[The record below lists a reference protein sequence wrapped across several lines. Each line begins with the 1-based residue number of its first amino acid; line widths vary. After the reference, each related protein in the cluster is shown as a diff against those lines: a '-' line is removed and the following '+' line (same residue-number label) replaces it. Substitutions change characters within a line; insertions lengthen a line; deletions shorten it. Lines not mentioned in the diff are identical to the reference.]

1 MISRRQFLN
10 RTAITVAAARLHAN
24 PLGLPIGCQT
34 YPVRENLG
42 KDFPGTLK
50 QLKAIGYQTIEM
62 CSPPGYQKSGY
73 GALVNMKASE
83 MRGIIHDAGLGCES
97 CHYQFRELKES
108 LDDRI
113 AFAEE
118 LGLKQMVLSTFA
130 LKPEATLSD
139 WTGAAEEL
147 NRIGEHVQK
156 GGMQLGFHNH
166 QFEFKEIDGVL
177 VYDKLMSVFDP
188 KLVKMQFQ
196 VSVISLGYEAAT
208 YMTKYPGRFVS
219 MHLQDW
225 SPTEKKQVAVGQG
238 VVDWKKTFAAAKTG
252 GIRNYFV
259 ELDMDALK
267 ASYPYLHQ
275 LKVSPQSKACRYTIR
290 MFTGSHSTMR
300 FSK

>member
-10 RTAITVAAARLHAN
+10 SSALSIAAASLRAD
-24 PLGLPIGCQT
+24 PLELPIGCQT
-34 YPVRENLG
+34 YPVRDALG

-50 QLKAIGYQTIEM
+50 QLAAIGYQTIEM
-62 CSPPGYQKSGY
+62 CSPPGYAKSGY
-73 GALVNMKASE
+73 GPLVNMKAPE
-83 MRGIIHDAGLGCES
+83 MRSIIHAAGLACES
-97 CHYQFRELKES
+97 SHYQFRELKEN

-113 AFAEE
+113 AFAKE
-118 LGLKQMVLSTFA
+118 LGLKQMVLSTFG
-130 LKPEATLSD
+130 LRPEATLAD
-139 WTGAAEEL
+139 WTSAAEEL

-196 VSVISLGYEAAT
+196 VSVISLGYEAAS
-208 YMTKYPGRFVS
+208 YMTKYPGRFIS

-225 SPTEKKQVAVGQG
+225 SPTGKKQVAVGQG
-238 VVDWKKTFAAAKTG
+238 AVDWKKTFAAAKTG

-259 ELDMDALK
+259 ELNMDALK

-275 LKVSPQSKACRYTIR
+275 LKV
-290 MFTGSHSTMR
+290 
-300 FSK
+300 